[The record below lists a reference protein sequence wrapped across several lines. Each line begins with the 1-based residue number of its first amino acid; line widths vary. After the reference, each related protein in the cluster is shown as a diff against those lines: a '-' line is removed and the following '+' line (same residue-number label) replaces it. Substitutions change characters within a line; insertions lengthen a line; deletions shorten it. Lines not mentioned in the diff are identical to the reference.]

1 MLIFR
6 SLRSLI
12 KKAIDETELHARHK
26 NSKAHVSSSTF
37 RHRFASGSD
46 VFSFN
51 LTSILVMAIKAVSA
65 KRKENANYDDNLV
78 ILFYTPVMTHS

>member
-6 SLRSLI
+6 SLHSLI

-26 NSKAHVSSSTF
+26 NSETHVPSSIF
-37 RHRFASGSD
+37 RHRFGSGSD

-65 KRKENANYDDNLV
+65 KRKENANCDDILV
-78 ILFYTPVMTHS
+78 ILFYTPVITHS